1 MERPVPADSA
11 VARKQRGRVGK
22 ALSPYLLALPGGLW
36 LIILFVVPLIAMLS
50 LSLQTGDV
58 LHGYTLTW
66 NFSEIPNQ
74 LSEHSTEFIRSA
86 WYAGVA
92 TLICLVVSFPVAY
105 WIAFYGGTKKN
116 FFLLLLLL
124 PFFVSFVIR
133 SLAWQ
138 FILSDQGIVLGPL
151 KSIGLLPEN
160 FHILATSTAVIAGIA
175 YNYLPFT
182 ALPLYVSLERID
194 RRLVEAAGDLYASR
208 RAAFMRIVLP
218 LTIPGIFA
226 AFLLTFVP
234 AMGDYLNQQI
244 LGGTQNTMIGTI
256 IQNDF
261 LINQDYPAASAL
273 SAILLAFVLV
283 GIFAYS
289 RILGARTIEEYI

>member
-1 MERPVPADSA
+1 MERPVPPDSA

-105 WIAFYGGTKKN
+105 WIAFYGGTRKN

-138 FILSDQGIVLGPL
+138 FILSDQGIVLGAAEEHRAAP
-151 KSIGLLPEN
+151 GELP
-160 FHILATSTAVIAGIA
+160 HPGHQHGG
-175 YNYLPFT
+175 
-182 ALPLYVSLERID
+182 D
-194 RRLVEAAGDLYASR
+194 RRHRVQLPAVHGAAAVRLAGAHRPAPR
-208 RAAFMRIVLP
+208 R
-218 LTIPGIFA
+218 
-226 AFLLTFVP
+226 
-234 AMGDYLNQQI
+234 
-244 LGGTQNTMIGTI
+244 GG
-256 IQNDF
+256 
-261 LINQDYPAASAL
+261 
-273 SAILLAFVLV
+273 
-283 GIFAYS
+283 
-289 RILGARTIEEYI
+289 R